1 MSEDKEEQII
11 SLAGRLSEVLHGEDF
26 GVAINT
32 LVYLIAYSL
41 TDMTLSKE
49 EAIEQLSKDIG
60 NWYDFIN
67 DKNTIQ

>member
-11 SLAGRLSEVLHGEDF
+11 SLANRLGEVLHGEDF